1 MALFGNRKHRYHPK
15 RTLLA
20 AIFGGLLFT
29 SRAVF
34 YTENFWFL
42 LKIVLFLLIFINMI
56 YFQKVIHRDAVQWDR
71 DSVPPFKVRLM
82 GALSL
87 FFWTGVVVSGRF
99 VGFT

>member
-1 MALFGNRKHRYHPK
+1 M
-15 RTLLA
+15 
-20 AIFGGLLFT
+20 
-29 SRAVF
+29 F

-42 LKIVLFLLIFINMI
+42 SKMVLLLLIFTNMI
-56 YFQKVIHRDAVQWDR
+56 YFQRVVLRDVVQWDR
-71 DSVPPFKVRLM
+71 DAVPPFKVRLM